1 MKKHK
6 HLALIL
12 VCLIFLTSCSSAP
25 IEFKGDYGIITSNA
39 MSRAGMIFDID
50 SEGAVLQ
57 EKKIKFMD
65 GSFYNISD
73 KHFIVSGA
81 RANNSIVVDKAG
93 NMQELFLLND
103 KNYSGVTDINIYGDI
118 VAGLMNMGGDEIGYK
133 ALLVLQ
139 NLNGDIIHE
148 ENLYIYAFAS
158 VIINDKLI
166 INGTNHYAGG
176 NDVSTVIE
184 FDLQT
189 LKITKK
195 IEHPNYTAFA
205 EMIHLDNKFYA
216 ITGDKNYDDNL
227 ITTLD
232 ADYNIIDEFDFKE
245 EIRDIKEY
253 KGEIYVTF
261 YDRVVIYDKNM
272 QALETLELNLEKD
285 GFPDVFI
292 IDDNYLYIHTRLLD
306 RVRDKEKGTSFG
318 YIYKINLDN
327 FKIEKKT
334 KLQFKNDNY
343 VENILFFPT
352 AFLDK

>member
-65 GSFYNISD
+65 GNYYNISD
-73 KHFIVSGA
+73 KHFIVSGE
-81 RANNSIVVDKAG
+81 RGNNSIVVDKAG

-148 ENLYIYAFAS
+148 ENLYIYAYES
-158 VIINDKLI
+158 IIINDKLI
-166 INGTNHYAGG
+166 ISGVNNYADGK
-176 NDVSTVIE
+176 NVSTVIE

-195 IEHPNYTAFA
+195 VEHPEYDLFY

-216 ITGDKNYDDNL
+216 ITGDKNYEWHL
-227 ITTLD
+227 LTTLD

-253 KGEIYVTF
+253 KGEIYLTF
-261 YDRVVIYDKNM
+261 YDRVVKYDKHM
-272 QALETLELNLEKD
+272 QALETLELNSED
-285 GFPDVFI
+285 GFPNRFI
-292 IDDNYLYIHTRLLD
+292 IDDNYLYIHTRLFD

-343 VENILFFPT
+343 VELIVFFPT